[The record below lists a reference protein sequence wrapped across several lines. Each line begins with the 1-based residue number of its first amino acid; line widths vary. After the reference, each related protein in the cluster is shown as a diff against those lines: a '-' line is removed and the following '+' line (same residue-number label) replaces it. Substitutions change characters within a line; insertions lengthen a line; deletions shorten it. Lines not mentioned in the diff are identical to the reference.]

1 MDLSANAPEAPLKSV
16 IYATDFSPCS
26 QKAGEYATIA
36 AKKFD
41 VELIAAHAFTLTP
54 SAMEIEAQ
62 AGPQAKSSQR
72 KDLETALAAAAQQY
86 GKGLRRVS
94 FELVEG
100 DPREG
105 IPRLAIERAPSLIV
119 LGTKGRG
126 RLDRTIIGSV
136 AERILRATNGPSLT
150 VGPEVPPC
158 DPEKSGFRRILYAT
172 GLSPAAAQGATYAVA
187 TAKAFGATLDVLHV
201 VRPDD
206 QADPARF
213 SEVQKQFETIVE
225 QLVPN
230 EAKALLKPR
239 ALVEVGTAQSRI
251 LEQLKTNPYDLLVL
265 SIRKSSHLWL
275 QSRLSGAFHIIANA
289 PCPVMTMT
297 G

>member
-1 MDLSANAPEAPLKSV
+1 MDASADTPQLPLKSV

-26 QKAGEYATIA
+26 EKAGDYATLL
-36 AKKFD
+36 AKRFD
-41 VELIAAHAFTLTP
+41 AELIAAHAFVLTH
-54 SAMEIEAQ
+54 SAMEVEAA

-72 KDLETALAAAAQQY
+72 KDLERALAEAAQQY
-86 GKGLRRVS
+86 GKGVRRTS
-94 FELVEG
+94 TALVEG
-100 DPREG
+100 DPREA
-105 IPRLAIERAPSLIV
+105 IPRLAAEHAPSLIV

-126 RLDRTIIGSV
+126 RLDRTIVGSA

-150 VGPEVPPC
+150 VGPTVPAC
-158 DPEKSGFRRILYAT
+158 DPERGGFRRILYAT
-172 GLSPAAAQGATYAVA
+172 GLSAVAARGATYAVA
-187 TAKAFGATLDVLHV
+187 MAKAFDATLEVLHV

-206 QADPARF
+206 QADPVRF
-213 SEVQKQFETIVE
+213 SEVKKEFEAIVG

-230 EAKALLKPR
+230 EADTLIRPR
-239 ALVEVGTAQSRI
+239 ALVEVGTAHTRI
-251 LEQLKTNPYDLLVL
+251 LEHLRNDKDDLLVL

>member
-1 MDLSANAPEAPLKSV
+1 MDLSANAPEAALESI

-26 QKAGEYATIA
+26 QKAGDYATLM

-41 VELIAAHAFTLTP
+41 AELIAAHAFLLTAL
-54 SAMEIEAQ
+54 AMEVEVE

-72 KDLETALAAAAQQY
+72 KELETALAEAMQQF
-86 GKGLRRVS
+86 GKGVRRAS
-94 FELVEG
+94 AALVEG
-100 DPREG
+100 DPREA
-105 IPRLAIERAPSLIV
+105 IPRLAMERAPSLIV

-126 RLDRTIIGSV
+126 RLDRTIVGSV
-136 AERILRATNGPSLT
+136 AERILRAANGPSLT

-158 DPEKSGFRRILYAT
+158 DPERVGFRRILYAT

-187 TAKAFGATLDVLHV
+187 MAKAFGATLDVLHV
-201 VRPDD
+201 VRSDD
-206 QADPARF
+206 RADPVRF
-213 SEVQKQFETIVE
+213 SEVQKQFEAIVGE
-225 QLVPN
+225 LVPN
-230 EAKALLKPR
+230 EAKALVKPR
-239 ALVEVGTAQSRI
+239 ALVEVGTAHTRI
-251 LEQLKTNPYDLLVL
+251 LEHLKNGQYDLLVL
-265 SIRKSSHLWL
+265 SLRKSSHLWL